1 MVSIDAID
9 VSNYV
14 MRRDDIMRNNFIYPV
29 GSRTPVQEFSI
40 SVPVTTSPSIPYLS
54 SYEVR
59 SLLGM
64 DIKIKEVI
72 YHEPATIV
80 YWSDNT
86 KTVVKCQ
93 EGDTYNKELGLA
105 LCCAKKLLGNKS
117 NFNNAFKKWVK

>member
-1 MVSIDAID
+1 MASIDELD
-9 VSNYV
+9 YV
-14 MRRDDIMRNNFIYPV
+14 MGSRNYLSSNSFLYPV
-29 GSRTPVQEFSI
+29 GSRTPVQEFTI
-40 SVPVTTSPSIPYLS
+40 SNSTLVTSPFMLQADEI
-54 SYEVR
+54 R
-59 SLLGM
+59 RILGM